1 MVSKST
7 ATLVVLAIVVT
18 WLLISSIG
26 QINSPASQGG
36 GTGNLNGGKG
46 NHGSGSNSGYTFSFP
61 SFPGFTL
68 PFSITLPGF
77 SNLFNVQWP
86 SLSPEIH
93 TVDLY
98 VSFFNPF
105 SQKQFQFFNPFNGI
119 NHGLGNLLNTQVFG
133 GGTQNFLKI
142 PDILLYA
149 ALGLVIV
156 ALISTFVVRIVTRDR
171 SKGSI
176 VKGGEMET
184 LPVLNPES
192 TESMTVTYS
201 YATTAYP
208 GWNQG
213 DHFLKPAIPSS
224 YPLVAMTGEELIVGY
239 PKGTVF
245 NPGSASLLKSEDT
258 QAKIG
263 IVEGCNLVNGIYQ
276 NEEDSLHLRGVIP
289 GDEIIRMT
297 EANIISGGNVSNTVR
312 ELVRSEIESGRVKDA
327 ARIDQIVRAFERV
340 RYGGKQASMKELRE
354 YFDNLR
360 ESLASPLAII
370 CNGES

>member
-7 ATLVVLAIVVT
+7 AALVVLAIVVT

-36 GTGNLNGGKG
+36 GTGNLNGGTG
-46 NHGSGSNSGYTFSFP
+46 NHGSGSNSGYAFSFP

-68 PFSITLPGF
+68 PFSITLPDF
-77 SNLFNVQWP
+77 SNLFNIQWP
-86 SLSPEIH
+86 SLGPEIH
-93 TVDLY
+93 TVNLY

-105 SQKQFQFFNPFNGI
+105 GQQQFQFFNPFKGI
-119 NHGLGNLLNTQVFG
+119 DHGLGNLLNTQVFG

-156 ALISTFVVRIVTRDR
+156 ALISSFVVRVVTRDR
-171 SKGSI
+171 SKESI
-176 VKGGEMET
+176 VKGTEMET
-184 LPVLNPES
+184 LPVLDQES
-192 TESMTVTYS
+192 TDSMTATYS
-201 YATTAYP
+201 YSTAAYP
-208 GWNQG
+208 GWNPE
-213 DHFLKPAIPSS
+213 DHFLKPTIPSS
-224 YPLVAMTGEELIVGY
+224 YPLVAMTGEELIVSY
-239 PKGTVF
+239 PKGTAF
-245 NPGSASLLKSEDT
+245 DHGSAALLKLEVV

-263 IVEGCNLVNGIYQ
+263 VVEGCNLINGIYQ

-312 ELVRSEIESGRVKDA
+312 ELVRNEIESGRVKDA
-327 ARIDQIVRAFERV
+327 GRIDQIVRVFERV
-340 RYGGKQASMKELRE
+340 RYGGKPASMKELRE